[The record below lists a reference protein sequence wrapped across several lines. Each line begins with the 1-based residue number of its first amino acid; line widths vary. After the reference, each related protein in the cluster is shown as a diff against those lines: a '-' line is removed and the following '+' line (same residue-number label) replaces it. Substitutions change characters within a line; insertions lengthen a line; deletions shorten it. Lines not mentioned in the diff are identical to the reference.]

1 MTANSVLQE
10 LAAYRSVN
18 NILSIYL
25 DTDLRSK
32 SKEAVRL
39 MLRDRLRGIEQHVPA
54 GLLQRVADYLD
65 FEFDWRPR
73 GLALFVS
80 EELWQVM
87 PLPVAVPV
95 QAVWAAQ
102 AYVRPLSDVID
113 RFGAYN
119 VALIDRQSLRVF
131 AVRMGEIQAQTEAL
145 GEALKRH
152 RQGGWSAQIYQRRQD
167 NLAIH
172 NLKQA
177 AEALEAF
184 TEQAGVHRLVLGGS
198 PDVLVQF
205 REVLPRHLQEQIVG
219 EFVADISASTHKALQ
234 LSLDVA
240 QQADLA
246 QEQALVQEAITAANK
261 GGQGV
266 IGMADTVYA
275 LHQGRARL
283 LLVSDTFHGQAQVCG
298 HCGSVSVEAAATSP
312 GECPLCGHDAVV
324 AVDDV
329 ANLAVR
335 KALETGATVNI
346 VRNNAELDEAGGM
359 AALLRY

>member
-1 MTANSVLQE
+1 MNANSVLLE
-10 LAAYRSVN
+10 LAAYRGVG

-25 DTDLRSK
+25 DTDLRDK

-39 MLRDRLRGIEQHVPA
+39 MLRDRLRGIEHQLPVDV
-54 GLLQRVADYLD
+54 LQRVGDYLD

-73 GLALFVS
+73 GLAIFVS
-80 EELWQVM
+80 DDLWQVV
-87 PLPVAVPV
+87 PLPIAVPV
-95 QAVWAAQ
+95 QSVWAAQ

-131 AVRMGEIQAQTEAL
+131 SVRMGEILAQTEAL

-167 NLAIH
+167 NLATQ
-172 NLKQA
+172 NLKQS

-184 TEQAGVHRLVLGGS
+184 NEETGVRRLVLGGS
-198 PDVLVQF
+198 PDVLTQF
-205 REVLPRHLQEQIVG
+205 REVLSRHLQEQIVG
-219 EFVADISASTHKALQ
+219 EFNADISASNHKALQ

-240 QQADLA
+240 QQADAA
-246 QEQALVQEAITAANK
+246 QERALVAEAITAANK

-283 LLVSDTFHGQAQVCG
+283 LLVSETFHDGAHVCV
-298 HCGSVSVEAAATSP
+298 HCGSVSAEAHSLPA
-312 GECPLCGHDAVV
+312 ECPLCGHDTVTR
-324 AVDDV
+324 VDDV
-329 ANLAVR
+329 ANLALR
-335 KALETGATVNI
+335 KAIETGAAVNI
-346 VRNNAELDEAGGM
+346 VRANAELDRAGGM